1 MTATDHKQ
9 PINKQP
15 VLKQPVLKQPVLKQQ
30 MNWLTKSFYLVIIA
44 VLAVLGLVG
53 LVLPIIPGL
62 VLLFLAVLLLTRV
75 STRINSMAGGHAGFR
90 HLRRRWQAMNMLRVT
105 DRIKLG
111 FWYSAGA
118 AIRGVEAGSQFV
130 RDWLRSRSSPQ

>member
-1 MTATDHKQ
+1 MTSTHHKQ
-9 PINKQP
+9 SVHKLP
-15 VLKQPVLKQPVLKQQ
+15 VHIRP
-30 MNWLTKSFYLVIIA
+30 MHWLTKSFFLVIIA
-44 VLAVLGLVG
+44 LLVVLGVVG

-62 VLLFLAVLLLTRV
+62 VFLFLAVLLLTRI
-75 STRINSMAGGHAGFR
+75 STRFNSMAGGHAGFR

-118 AIRGVEAGSQFV
+118 AIRGAESGVQFV
-130 RDWLRSRSSPQ
+130 RHWLRSRSSPQ

>member
-1 MTATDHKQ
+1 MTAMGHKQAIHKQTAHKQTVHKQ
-9 PINKQP
+9 P
-15 VLKQPVLKQPVLKQQ
+15 
-30 MNWLTKSFYLVIIA
+30 MHWLTKSFFLVIVA

-62 VLLFLAVLLLTRV
+62 VLLFLAVLLLTRI
-75 STRINSMAGGHAGFR
+75 STRFNSMAGGHAGFR

-118 AIRGVEAGSQFV
+118 ALRGVEAGVQFV
-130 RDWLRSRSSPQ
+130 QNRLRSRSSPQ